1 VVRLRQGRMEME
13 AARMDY
19 QVDQQVITAWAN
31 PETGQRVRTEIPP
44 ERIEGMEGRPP
55 G

>member
-31 PETGQRVRTEIPP
+31 PETGQRVQTVIPP
-44 ERIEGMEGRPP
+44 ERLEEKDQ
-55 G
+55 